1 MWQKEKLRN
10 VFVIIYADDILLG
23 PLAPSLTE
31 LDNLFRMCKWEL
43 NLLDVAINFKK
54 SACIRIGHW
63 MDARCAK
70 ISSSSGS
77 TIPCVKDIK
86 YLSVHILQ
94 SRRPTFKCSLANH
107 RERFIVQLM
116 LSSVRLVVLHLRK

>member
-1 MWQKEKLRN
+1 
-10 VFVIIYADDILLG
+10 
-23 PLAPSLTE
+23 
-31 LDNLFRMCKWEL
+31 
-43 NLLDVAINFKK
+43 
-54 SACIRIGHW
+54 

-107 RERFIVQLM
+107 REAFYRSANAIFGKIGRIA
-116 LSSVRLVVLHLRK
+116 SEEVVLQLVMSIVYPVYCMTLRHVL